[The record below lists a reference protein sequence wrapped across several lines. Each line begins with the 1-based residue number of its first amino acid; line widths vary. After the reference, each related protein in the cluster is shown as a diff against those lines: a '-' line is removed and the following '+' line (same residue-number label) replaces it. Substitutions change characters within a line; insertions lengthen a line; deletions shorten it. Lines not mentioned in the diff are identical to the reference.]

1 MLNKKGF
8 ELAVNFL
15 VVLII
20 SVAVLGFGIKFV
32 YDLVAQTSKLE
43 QVSGEDLDAR
53 IGDLLCANEKQV
65 CISGETKKIKQG
77 DVGVFGVKILNV
89 DSADH
94 KYFVVLSRCQLLE
107 PGSTSLQDCDLTGP
121 NQQLITIPQVM
132 TLPPPDAPAST
143 SQKREITIKSKNEGS
158 IALGVEVKK
167 NAPSATYILNV
178 DVFFEKLGVG
188 AGDQYDD
195 QYKYISTK
203 KIRIE
208 VP

>member
-20 SVAVLGFGIKFV
+20 SVVVIGFGIKFV

-65 CISGETKKIKQG
+65 CISGETKKVKQG

-94 KYFVVLSRCQLLE
+94 KYIVVLSRCQFLAS
-107 PGSTSLQDCDLTGP
+107 GSSSLQDCTLTGA
-121 NQQLITIPQVM
+121 NQQLITLPPVM
-132 TLPPPDAPAST
+132 TNPPPIAPGT
-143 SQKREITIKSKNEGS
+143 GQKREITIKSKNEGS

-178 DVFFEKLGVG
+178 DVFFEKPVAG
-188 AGDQYDD
+188 AGGQYED